1 MDDLWQVCK
10 YEIKEYIRNQL
21 VEDKNYEQ
29 LAMKELV
36 DSFTEESVRKLYP
49 NFTNFIIKIK
59 DFLSDNDK
67 EIILSNFPFRR
78 NI

>member
-1 MDDLWQVCK
+1 MMVSSSADFGF
-10 YEIKEYIRNQL
+10 E
-21 VEDKNYEQ
+21 
-29 LAMKELV
+29 
-36 DSFTEESVRKLYP
+36 P
-49 NFTNFIIKIK
+49 KIK